1 MPPMTRS
8 RLLRRLAAASLAV
21 ATCGALTVLAPAA
34 HAQEPASA
42 YPSKPIR
49 LLVPFPPGGAADTF
63 ARFVADKLSQS
74 WSQGVVVDNRP
85 GGGGI
90 VATQAA
96 AKAPADGY
104 TLLVVTVG
112 HAVNPHLVAK
122 LPYDTE
128 KDLQPVARIATLPS
142 VLVVNPNV
150 PARSVGELLAL
161 ARSQPGKL
169 TYASSGNATTSH
181 VAGAMLASQGKVNLV
196 HVPYKGSAPAITDLI
211 GGQVD
216 LIIDPLVSSAQ
227 HIKAGKLRAL
237 AVSTA
242 KRSPLAP
249 ELPTMAEAGVPGYDF
264 SAWFLLLS
272 PSGLPAPILKKL
284 NDEVERVMSLPET
297 REKYQA
303 MGAEPGHGTPQE
315 LQAFVASEIRRLGEV
330 ARASGMKAD

>member
-1 MPPMTRS
+1 MKPLTRS
-8 RLLRRLAAASLAV
+8 HLLRRLAAACLA
-21 ATCGALTVLAPAA
+21 ATAFGTLGPAA
-34 HAQEPASA
+34 LAQEPAAA
-42 YPSKPIR
+42 YPSKPIK

-63 ARFVADKLSQS
+63 ARFIADKLSQS

-112 HAVNPHLVAK
+112 HAVNPHLHAK

-128 KDLQPVARIATLPS
+128 KDLLPVARIATLPS

-150 PARSVGELLAL
+150 PARNVAELLAL
-161 ARSQPGKL
+161 AKAQPGKL

-181 VAGAMLASQGKVNLV
+181 VAGAMLASQGKLNLV

-216 LIIDPLVSSAQ
+216 MIIDPLVSSAQ

-237 AVSTA
+237 AISTA
-242 KRSPLAP
+242 RRSPLAP
-249 ELPTMAEAGVPGYDF
+249 ELPTLAEAGVPGYDF

-272 PSGLPAPILKKL
+272 QSGVPAPIVKKL
-284 NDEVERVMSLPET
+284 NDEVTRVMALPET
-297 REKYQA
+297 REKFHA
-303 MGAEPGHGTPQE
+303 MGAEPGQGTPAE
-315 LQAFVASEIRRLGEV
+315 LQAFVASEIRRFGEV